1 MGITLSLVVHGYA
14 LGGRPVHRTVWSAV
28 MNGLV
33 VPWGRLNGDASLYG
47 HSRRSVLDFDTAS
60 GCARRLGR
68 AGFTQVHTLPLPGWQ
83 TGITHTFTALR
94 R

>member
-1 MGITLSLVVHGYA
+1 
-14 LGGRPVHRTVWSAV
+14 

-33 VPWGRLNGDASLYG
+33 LPWGRLHGDASLTV
-47 HSRRSVLDFDTAS
+47 HLRRSVLDFDTVQEFAD
-60 GCARRLGR
+60 RLGR
-68 AGFTQVHTLPLPGWQ
+68 GEFTQVRTLPLPGRQ